1 MKIRLKSMALAG
13 IGLTALTL
21 LQGCDDREL
30 TRRQALEVLSA
41 ELARQGPVTEHW
53 LLAAQDTIRTRP
65 YVDVNEVTTN
75 LEKLIRMPDDQYAG
89 LLKGPSDSKGS
100 EPNTYGI
107 PIDHNAVQAM
117 RQLWKTGHISRFAW
131 TSESLILVGGLDI
144 WVVGII
150 KPEAQSICDG
160 RPYHEGDKSCVQVV
174 AERKVNSITGI
185 RDLDEFVKVEFDA
198 TITPTPAGVALGRKT
213 VTKSFAAAFVLYDD
227 GWRVLPAVFPTE

>member
-30 TRRQALEVLSA
+30 TRRRALEVLSA

-65 YVDVNEVTTN
+65 YVDVKEVTAN
-75 LEKLIRMPDDQYAG
+75 LDKLIRMPDDQYAG
-89 LLKGPSDSKGS
+89 LLKNPSDSKGS
-100 EPNTYGI
+100 EPTTYGI
-107 PIDHNAVQAM
+107 PIDHNAIQAM
-117 RQLWKTGHISRFAW
+117 RKLWKTGHISRFAW
-131 TSESLILVGGLDI
+131 TSESLVLVGGLDI

-160 RPYHEGDKSCVQVV
+160 RPYHDGDKSCVRIV

-185 RDLDEFVKVEFDA
+185 RDLGESVKVEFDL
-198 TITPTPAGVALGRKT
+198 TITPTPAGTSLGRNV
-213 VTKSFAAAFVLYDD
+213 VTRQVVANLVLYDD
-227 GWRVLPAVFPTE
+227 GWRVLPAIYPNR